1 MFMETISKNL
11 KKLRLQ
17 KKLTQEQ
24 VAEALGVSSQTVSR
38 WECNTTYPDIVLL
51 PEIARLFCVT
61 VDDLFHEDS
70 TAYDNYAQRLASI
83 YEITHKPEDF
93 FKADTEFNRLKDAGN
108 YSLED
113 CRVHGVILSSMM
125 CYCKQLAIQKY
136 QQITETFENETNISP
151 ENKLYWKT
159 RYQIIHYYIEIG
171 QAEQVCQSQE
181 MRLKNRTD
189 DYMEW
194 TALIYA
200 YYYAGKYDA
209 AYESFKKAERKFSDK
224 WEIYDIGSYVCRAL
238 KKFNEAIAYCDKSY
252 GLNAEYLDAMYSKV
266 FCYEEMGDY
275 SHAYAIWQQ
284 IIEQLKKDGYDVE
297 VRREEKRAQ
306 MCLRKIKE

>member
-1 MFMETISKNL
+1 METISKNL

-17 KKLTQEQ
+17 KQLTQEQ
-24 VAEALGVSSQTVSR
+24 VSEILGVSSQTISR
-38 WECNTTYPDIVLL
+38 WECNTTFPDIMLL
-51 PEIARLFCVT
+51 PKIAQLYCVT
-61 VDDLFHEDS
+61 VDDLFQEDS
-70 TAYDNYAQRLASI
+70 NAYDNYAQRLASV

-93 FKADTEFNRLKDAGN
+93 FKADTEFNRLMETDN

-125 CYCKQLAIQKY
+125 CYCKQLAVQKFKH
-136 QQITETFENETNISP
+136 IIEAVEKTSDTSP

-171 QAEQVCQSQE
+171 QAEQVCESQE
-181 MRLKNRTD
+181 KRLKKRTN

-209 AYESFKKAERKFSDK
+209 AYEGFKKAEVRFSDK
-224 WEIYDIGSYVCRAL
+224 WEIYDIASYVCRAL
-238 KKFNEAIAYCDKSY
+238 KKFNEAIKCCDKSY
-252 GLNAEYLDAMYSKV
+252 ELNSEYLDAMYSKA

-275 SHAYAIWQQ
+275 SHAYAIWLQ
-284 IIEQLKKDGYDVE
+284 IVEILKKEGYDVE
-297 VRREEKRAQ
+297 VLREEKRAQ
-306 MCLRKIKE
+306 ACLQKIKK

>member
-1 MFMETISKNL
+1 MEKISKNL

-24 VAEALGVSSQTVSR
+24 VADALGVSSQTVSR
-38 WECNTTYPDIVLL
+38 WECNTTYPDIMLL
-51 PEIARLFCVT
+51 PEIA
-61 VDDLFHEDS
+61 
-70 TAYDNYAQRLASI
+70 AYDNYAQRLASV

-93 FKADTEFNRLKDAGN
+93 FKADTEFNRLMETDN

-125 CYCKQLAIQKY
+125 CHCKQLAVQKFKH
-136 QQITETFENETNISP
+136 IIDSLEKASDTLP
-151 ENKLYWKT
+151 ENKLYWKA

-171 QAEQVCQSQE
+171 QAEQVCKNQE
-181 MRLKNRTD
+181 TRLSARTD

-209 AYESFKKAERKFSDK
+209 AYEAFQKAKDRFSDK
-224 WEIYDIGSYVCRAL
+224 WEIYDIASYVCRAL
-238 KKFNEAIAYCDKSY
+238 KKFSEAIEYCDKSY
-252 GLNAEYLDAMYSKV
+252 ALNSEYLDAMYSKA
-266 FCYEEMGDY
+266 FCYEEMGNY
-275 SHAYAIWQQ
+275 QKAYATWQK
-284 IIEQLKKDGYDVE
+284 IIETLKKEGYDVE
-297 VRREEKRAQ
+297 VQREEKRAHA
-306 MCLRKIKE
+306 CLAKIQE

>member
-1 MFMETISKNL
+1 MDKICKNL

-24 VAEALGVSSQTVSR
+24 AAEALGVSSQTISR
-38 WECNTTYPDIVLL
+38 WECNTTYPDIMLL
-51 PEIARLFCVT
+51 PEIARLYCVT
-61 VDDLFHEDS
+61 VDDLFQEDS
-70 TAYDNYAQRLASI
+70 TAYDNYAQRLASV

-93 FKADTEFNRLKDAGN
+93 LKANLEFNRLKETGN

-125 CYCKQLAIQKY
+125 CYCKQLAVQKFKH
-136 QQITETFENETNISP
+136 ITDTFEKAIDISP

-171 QAEQVCQSQE
+171 QAEQVCKSQE
-181 MRLKNRTD
+181 GRLKERTD

-200 YYYAGKYDA
+200 YYYAGNYVA
-209 AYESFKKAERKFSDK
+209 AYDCFKKAEVRFTDK
-224 WEIYDIGSYVCRAL
+224 WEIYDIASYVCRAL
-238 KKFNEAIAYCDKSY
+238 KKYDEAIEYCDKSY
-252 GLNAEYLDAMYSKV
+252 ALNSEYLDAVYSKA
-266 FCYEEMGDY
+266 FCYEEMGEY
-275 SHAYAIWQQ
+275 QKAYATWLQ
-284 IIEQLKKDGYDVE
+284 IIEAHKKEGYDVE
-297 VRREEKRAQ
+297 VKREEKRAQ
-306 MCLRKIKE
+306 VCLERIKE